1 MDVMDA
7 TQASTETTVVPSKK
21 SSLMEIVARFRE
33 VLFAIDELDGEVTDA
48 LFVELQAAEGDLA
61 TKIDRCLWVGD
72 EAGTRA
78 RMFRDR
84 AKSLT
89 EHARALEAQQDRLYD
104 YVKAAMEIAKVQKLE
119 TENYASVLIKKNP
132 ASVDIEEPDVFA
144 KLHKDDAEIV
154 TWEPKLNKKA
164 IGDRLK
170 AGKPVEGAKL
180 ITNKTCL
187 QVK

>member
-1 MDVMDA
+1 MDVTQESTA
-7 TQASTETTVVPSKK
+7 TPVVPAKK
-21 SSLMEIVARFRE
+21 ASLMDIVARFRE

-48 LFVELQAAEGDLA
+48 LFDELQAAEGDL
-61 TKIDRCLWVGD
+61 TQKIDRCLWVGD

-84 AKSLT
+84 AKALT
-89 EHARALEAQQDRLYD
+89 EHARVLEAQEDRLKA
-104 YVKAAMEIAKVQKLE
+104 YVKTAMELAKVQRLE

-144 KLHKDDAEIV
+144 QTHKDDAALV
-154 TWEPKLNKKA
+154 TWEPKINKKA
-164 IGDRLK
+164 VGDRLK
-170 AGKPVEGAKL
+170 AGQAVAGAKL
-180 ITNKTCL
+180 ITDKTCL